1 MSRLLR
7 HPYHLVDE
15 SPWPLLR
22 AFSVLLIT
30 TGMIFW
36 FQYNVMR
43 IISLGLLSLLINCF
57 QWWRDISAESTFQ
70 GRHSGLV
77 ELGLRWGILLFI
89 VSEVFFF
96 LSFFW
101 CYFHIRLAP
110 SIDIGRAWAPFG
122 VDALNPLE
130 IPLLN
135 TVILIISG
143 ISVTWSH
150 HALIEGNHSEA
161 IKGLYLTIM
170 LGVIFTF
177 LQFLE
182 YQETSFSMADRVYG
196 SVFFI
201 ATGFHGLHVIVG
213 TLFLRVS
220 LNRIIKRYFRPMHH
234 FGFEARAWYWHFVD
248 VVWLFLYLFIYWWGS
263 M

>member
-77 ELGLRWGILLFI
+77 ELGLR
-89 VSEVFFF
+89 
-96 LSFFW
+96 
-101 CYFHIRLAP
+101 
-110 SIDIGRAWAPFG
+110 
-122 VDALNPLE
+122 
-130 IPLLN
+130 
-135 TVILIISG
+135 
-143 ISVTWSH
+143 
-150 HALIEGNHSEA
+150 
-161 IKGLYLTIM
+161 
-170 LGVIFTF
+170 
-177 LQFLE
+177 
-182 YQETSFSMADRVYG
+182 
-196 SVFFI
+196 
-201 ATGFHGLHVIVG
+201 
-213 TLFLRVS
+213 
-220 LNRIIKRYFRPMHH
+220 
-234 FGFEARAWYWHFVD
+234 
-248 VVWLFLYLFIYWWGS
+248 
-263 M
+263 